1 MYLHEYNNVMYNQPI
16 GYKAYYLT
24 ILKKIK
30 KNLQLGY
37 RPNWVKWVNF
47 ILIRWLKKRQRQ

>member
-30 KNLQLGY
+30 KKLQLGY
-37 RPNWVKWVNF
+37 RPNWVK
-47 ILIRWLKKRQRQ
+47 

>member
-30 KNLQLGY
+30 KKNYNLVIDLIGS
-37 RPNWVKWVNF
+37 NEL
-47 ILIRWLKKRQRQ
+47 ILF

>member
-37 RPNWVKWVNF
+37 RPNWVK
-47 ILIRWLKKRQRQ
+47 